1 MYWQQ
6 AIKKIF
12 FLFVSIFFI
21 PIKHL
26 IRKRNTVILQTQSR
40 QLYCDNTRYLYEF
53 LSEKKDID
61 VYWVTDN
68 SEIKQYIKNKE
79 WKYITRHNPIKMIWV
94 ALRVKI
100 VIDNGDGFFNIFN
113 ITSSKSVIKISSF
126 HGSGPK
132 GTLGRSHDIMI
143 AVQQILNMNKFDY
156 VNFTSQ
162 YAAELLGKKTY
173 FLPNEKILT
182 FGFPRCD
189 IFFDTA
195 YVEKVYRNKRIVKL
209 IGPSINKKDRVIL
222 YTPTWRPYKYTFPIS
237 EMPNFSFGDFNE
249 WLQLNNLIFF
259 YTVHSS
265 LLPDNMPS
273 DLDRI
278 IFINPNTNPLFD
290 INKFM
295 LEVDILINDYSTTS
309 TDFSILNRPQ
319 IFYMPDY
326 DFYNSEKCFIEPY
339 RNIMPGKEVFNYD
352 DLKRTLLDAS
362 LNSKSYVDE
371 YSVITKELQKKYYN
385 VSFKNSTIEISEFIQ
400 KCL

>member
-1 MYWQQ
+1 
-6 AIKKIF
+6 
-12 FLFVSIFFI
+12 
-21 PIKHL
+21 
-26 IRKRNTVILQTQSR
+26 
-40 QLYCDNTRYLYEF
+40 
-53 LSEKKDID
+53 
-61 VYWVTDN
+61 
-68 SEIKQYIKNKE
+68 
-79 WKYITRHNPIKMIWV
+79 
-94 ALRVKI
+94 
-100 VIDNGDGFFNIFN
+100 
-113 ITSSKSVIKISSF
+113 
-126 HGSGPK
+126 
-132 GTLGRSHDIMI
+132 
-143 AVQQILNMNKFDY
+143 
-156 VNFTSQ
+156 
-162 YAAELLGKKTY
+162 
-173 FLPNEKILT
+173 
-182 FGFPRCD
+182 
-189 IFFDTA
+189 
-195 YVEKVYRNKRIVKL
+195 
-209 IGPSINKKDRVIL
+209 
-222 YTPTWRPYKYTFPIS
+222 
-237 EMPNFSFGDFNE
+237 MPNFSFGDFNE

>member
-79 WKYITRHNPIKMIWV
+79 WKYITWHNPIKMIWV
-94 ALRVKI
+94 ALRAKI
-100 VIDNGDGFFNIFN
+100 IIDNGDGYFNIFN
-113 ITSSKSVIKISSF
+113 LTNSESVVKISLL

-132 GTLGRSHDIMI
+132 ATLSRSQNIMTS
-143 AVQQILNMNKFDY
+143 VQQILNMNKFNY
-156 VNFTSQ
+156 VNFTSE
-162 YAAELLGKKTY
+162 YSAESVGKMTY

-182 FGFPRCD
+182 FGYPRCD
-189 IFFDTA
+189 MFFDTA

-259 YTVHSS
+259 YTVHSN